1 MTQRV
6 NLAMT
11 AGIQERID
19 LLQAELDNLQQRV
32 DDFPTE
38 VGGLGTAAERDVGTA
53 AGNVPD
59 TEILDARLGTTGNL
73 TDTVVYD
80 VTPTQAMSN
89 GGLLTEGDQLPSPFE
104 DGLYEVVVI
113 YSLNGGSTYEEFH
126 ILWNFRRADYTNTSN
141 QLYFSPSVFMP
152 TTTVV
157 NNKKIEYRFFRFG
170 IFSSGEFYIISQAFT
185 ADWEYDELL
194 DTSQNTAVRK
204 ITKLAATGA

>member
-6 NLAMT
+6 SLAMT
-11 AGIQERID
+11 ADIQERID
-19 LLQAELDNLQQRV
+19 LIQAELDNLQQKV
-32 DDFPTE
+32 DDLPT
-38 VGGLGTAAERDVGTA
+38 GGRELGTAAERDVGTA
-53 AGNVPD
+53 AGNIPD
-59 TEILDARLGTTGNL
+59 KEILDARLGTTGNL

-89 GGLLTEGDQLPSPFE
+89 GNLLTEGNQLPQPFE

-141 QLYFSPSVFMP
+141 QLYYSPSVFVP
-152 TTTVV
+152 STNVV
-157 NNKKIEYRFFRFG
+157 NNDRIEYRFFRFG
-170 IFSSGEFYIISQAFT
+170 LFSSGDFYIISQAFT
-185 ADWEYDELL
+185 ADWETSELL

>member
-11 AGIQERID
+11 AGIQERLD
-19 LLQAELDNLQQRV
+19 LLQAEIDNLQQRV
-32 DDFPTE
+32 DDFSTE

-59 TEILDARLGTTGNL
+59 TAILDARLGTTGNL

-89 GGLLTEGDQLPSPFE
+89 GDLIAEGDQLPSPFE

-113 YSLNGGSTYEEFH
+113 YSLDGGSTYQDFP
-126 ILWNFRRADYTNTSN
+126 ILWNFRRANYTNASN
-141 QLYFSPSVFMP
+141 QLYYSPPMFVP
-152 TTTVV
+152 TTNVV
-157 NNKKIEYRFFRFG
+157 NSDRIDYRYFRIGFY
-170 IFSSGEFYIISQAFT
+170 STGELFIISQAFT
-185 ADWEYDELL
+185 ADWESSELL
-194 DTSQNTAVRK
+194 DTSANTAVRK